1 MNHPSRFVS
10 LGLALAVVGIGET
23 GIAPRPL
30 AAAETAEST
39 AAPASD
45 VNWPSFQ
52 NGGVVAG
59 DWNGLPQQW
68 SSQEGVAW
76 QAEVAGIGQSTPLV
90 AGGRV
95 FVTSVSGDNKEHYHL
110 TALDLAS
117 GSRLWEQPFAN
128 PTPVENTNYVS
139 RAAPTGV
146 VHEGGVITPFEGGLV
161 VSVDADGDIRWRRDL
176 VADYGPITAR
186 HGLASSLEQNAS
198 AVFLMIERGEAPYVV
213 ALAKD
218 TGQTVWKVDGLGV
231 TSWSTPRLVPTSWG
245 DHLVCSG
252 SGRVIGLDPETGR
265 LLWDLTDISN
275 NSTCT
280 PVPVGENRFLIGA
293 SDGRGEENAGS
304 GASSNGVIE
313 IRRDEGAFAAGFV
326 WRAEK
331 ASSSFGTPIA
341 AADSVWIVNRAGV
354 LFRLD
359 LETGEQQNTTRV
371 DSGSIWATPLATR
384 SHLYLFGQKGTS
396 TLVELPAGRPVASS
410 SLESD
415 GETLY
420 AVAVAG
426 SRLLFRFG
434 SRVIAVE

>member
-1 MNHPSRFVS
+1 MKRPPRFCA
-10 LGLALAVVGIGET
+10 LGLLVAVAGGGAT
-23 GIAPRPL
+23 GVLPWTPA
-30 AAAETAEST
+30 ASDAAETDGNRNPSG
-39 AAPASD
+39 
-45 VNWPSFQ
+45 NWSSFQ
-52 NGGVVAG
+52 NGGVLAG
-59 DWNGLPQQW
+59 DWNDLPRQWSPQQ
-68 SSQEGVAW
+68 GIAW
-76 QAEVAGIGQSTPLV
+76 QAEVSGIGQSTPLV
-90 AGGRV
+90 ADDRI
-95 FVTSVSGDNKEHYHL
+95 FVTSVSGDNKQLYHL
-110 TALDLAS
+110 TALELGS
-117 GSRLWEQPFAN
+117 GRQLWEQRFAN

-146 VHEGGVITPFEGGLV
+146 IHEGGVITPFEGGLV
-161 VSVDADGDIRWRRDL
+161 VSVDANGELRWQRDL
-176 VADYGPITAR
+176 VADYGPIMAR

-198 AVFLMIERGEAPYVV
+198 TVFSLIERGEAPYLV

-218 TGQTVWKVDGLGV
+218 TGETVWKADGLGV
-231 TSWSTPRLVPTSWG
+231 TSWATPRLVPTSWG

-265 LLWDLTDISN
+265 LLWDFVDISN

-280 PVPVGENRFLIGA
+280 PVPVGKNRFLIGA

-313 IRRDEGAFAAGFV
+313 IGRDEETFAAGFL

-331 ASSSFGTPIA
+331 ASSSFGSPIA

-371 DSGSIWATPLATR
+371 DSGSIWATPLATP
-384 SHLYLFGQKGTS
+384 SHLYLFGQKGTT

-410 SLESD
+410 SLDGD

-434 SRVIAVE
+434 SRVLAVD